1 MTVSRDPDRLIDAFV
16 AEGPTELPDRVYDA
30 VREQIEQTNQRV
42 VIGPRRISDMHSF
55 AKLAIA
61 AAVLIAVGFAGVNL
75 LPTNS
80 SIGGVS
86 ATPFATPTASPT
98 PTPTPTPVPTS
109 VRLQPPTPPADAVP
123 GDDSLMTAGSH
134 SFYRNDG
141 QTETRVSFSVPDGW
155 YGHGSWYI
163 SNNPSDP
170 LATDVASLA
179 VWERSS
185 ASDAITYVF
194 PDPCGYAVLPD
205 PLGPTVPDLVDALI
219 AQQSRD
225 TSAPTDII
233 VGGYQG
239 QAIETTLA
247 SDISCGG
254 DGHIELWETQDTS
267 ARWLTPGM
275 QQTIW
280 ILDVAGSRFVI
291 EGTLGPDASDADRAA
306 LQQIM
311 DSIQL
316 TVS

>member
-1 MTVSRDPDRLIDAFV
+1 MTVSRDPNRLIDAFV

-42 VIGPRRISDMHSF
+42 VIGPWRISDMHAF

-75 LPTNS
+75 LPSNS
-80 SIGGVS
+80 SIGGLS
-86 ATPFATPTASPT
+86 PGPSPSPSPT
-98 PTPTPTPVPTS
+98 PTPTPTATPGPTVARCANQVP
-109 VRLQPPTPPADAVP
+109 L
-123 GDDSLMTAGSH
+123 DDSLMTQGSH
-134 SFYRNDG
+134 TICRDDG
-141 QTETRVSFSVPDGW
+141 QAETRVSLSVPDGW
-155 YGHGSWYI
+155 YGHWWYI

-179 VWERSS
+179 VWERSID
-185 ASDAITYVF
+185 SDAITYVF
-194 PDPCGYAVLPD
+194 SDPCSYAVLPD
-205 PLGPTVPDLVDALI
+205 PLGPTVTDLVDALV
-219 AQQSRD
+219 AQQGRD
-225 TSAPTDII
+225 TRAPTDIT
-233 VGGYQG
+233 VDGYSG
-239 QAIETTLA
+239 QSIETLVA
-247 SDISCGG
+247 PSLSCEGE
-254 DGHIELWETQDTS
+254 DGHMELWQTKDTS

-280 ILDVAGSRFVI
+280 ILDVDGSRFVI